1 MVKILLGYFVIQ
13 LNGLLLNHYLQ
24 GNIELPLLTMSQISL
39 LVISGYYIT
48 KSHQTTS
55 WKERVY
61 WGILLFSGMVICSL
75 VLSLFIEEASSNQE
89 TLRVIQENLPKL
101 SFYLFLIIASLLEEG
116 YYREILWKNCRMS
129 STKIVITSLFFTL
142 SHNPISFSYVMMYG
156 CLGIFLALMRVKTDL
171 RGSCFL
177 HLIWNS
183 LVFLITGGFLG

>member
-24 GNIELPLLTMSQISL
+24 GNIALPLLTVSQISL
-39 LVISGYYIT
+39 LVISGYYII

-89 TLRVIQENLPKL
+89 TLIMIQENLPKL
-101 SFYLFLIIASLLEEG
+101 SFYLFLITASLLEEG

-129 STKIVITSLFFTL
+129 SAKIVITSLFFTL
-142 SHNPISFSYVMMYG
+142 SHNPISFSHVMIYG
-156 CLGIFLALMRVKTDL
+156 CQGIFLAVMRVKTDL

-183 LVFLITGGFLG
+183 FVFLILG